1 MSIEPD
7 GHQNHIFDNFET
19 AQKFYEALVQDMSL
33 TDEQR
38 EQLSPPRQAHFGTW
52 IMDKVR

>member
-1 MSIEPD
+1 MSAEPD
-7 GHQNHIFDNFET
+7 PKSHHIFGDFET

-38 EQLSPPRQAHFGTW
+38 EQLLPPRQAHFGTW
-52 IMDKVR
+52 VLDKVL

>member
-1 MSIEPD
+1 MVEPD
-7 GHQNHIFDNFET
+7 HAVHHIFDNFET

-38 EQLSPPRQAHFGTW
+38 EQLQPPRQAHFGTW
-52 IMDKVR
+52 VLDKVL